1 MEGKKMM
8 INSLQIVLNKVKE
21 EKAQSQL
28 ALLRST
34 IRKDIL

>member
-21 EKAQSQL
+21 EKAKSQL

-34 IRKDIL
+34 IRKEIL